1 MRFVI
6 VGTGGVGGY
15 FGARLAAAGNDV
27 AFIARGGH
35 REAMARRGLTVRSAL
50 GDLHIAEP
58 AVFADPAEAGPC
70 DYVLLCVKMQDL
82 APLAESLRP
91 LMAHHAA
98 HHTAHHTA
106 HHAAH
111 HTAHHTAVVPLQN
124 GVEAEGMLCEALGLR
139 FVMGGAAYIFAHI
152 AEPGVIQHVGEIARL
167 AFGELDGQK
176 TARQEALLSACT
188 AAGIGADATDRIDDR
203 IWRKFALLAPLAGAT
218 CLGRC
223 PVGGVRDDPGLSA
236 KLEAMVGEAAALGR
250 ARGVTL
256 PQDLEARTLK
266 AIGQLDAGMKTS
278 MLTDLEAGKPLEL
291 EWLNGAIV
299 RLGAEAGLG
308 TPANAEVVETLRPFA
323 GGAGRNPR

>member
-58 AVFADPAEAGPC
+58 AVFADPAAAGPC

-91 LMAHHAA
+91 LIAQDTV
-98 HHTAHHTA
+98 HHTAHQ
-106 HHAAH
+106 
-111 HTAHHTAVVPLQN
+111 TAVVPFQN

-139 FVMGGAAYIFAHI
+139 FVMGGVAYIFAHI

-236 KLEAMVGEAAALGR
+236 KLEAMVGEAVALGR

-278 MLTDLEAGKPLEL
+278 MLTDLEAGKALEL

-299 RLGAEAGLG
+299 RLGADAGLG
-308 TPANAEVVETLRPFA
+308 TPANAEVVEALRPFA

>member
-6 VGTGGVGGY
+6 FGAGGVGGY

-27 AFIARGGH
+27 AFIARGAH
-35 REAMARRGLTVRSAL
+35 REAMTRRGLTVRSAL
-50 GDLHIAEP
+50 GDLHIAVP

-91 LMAHHAA
+91 LIAQD
-98 HHTAHHTA
+98 
-106 HHAAH
+106 
-111 HTAHHTAVVPLQN
+111 TAHHTAVVPLQN
-124 GVEAEGMLCEALGLR
+124 GVEAEDMLCEALGLR
-139 FVMGGAAYIFAHI
+139 FVMGGVAYIFAHI

-176 TARQEALLSACT
+176 TARQKALLSACT

-203 IWRKFALLAPLAGAT
+203 IWRKFALLAPL
-218 CLGRC
+218 
-223 PVGGVRDDPGLSA
+223 
-236 KLEAMVGEAAALGR
+236 VGEVVALGR
-250 ARGVTL
+250 ARGVNL
-256 PQDLEARTLK
+256 PQDLETRTLK

-278 MLTDLEAGKPLEL
+278 MLTDLEAGKPLDL

-308 TPANAEVVETLRPFA
+308 TPANAEVFEALKPFA
-323 GGAGRNPR
+323 GGAGPNPR

>member
-58 AVFADPAEAGPC
+58 AVFADPAAAGPC

-91 LMAHHAA
+91 LIAQGTV
-98 HHTAHHTA
+98 HHTAHQ
-106 HHAAH
+106 
-111 HTAHHTAVVPLQN
+111 TAVVPFQN

-236 KLEAMVGEAAALGR
+236 KLEAMVGEAVALGR

-308 TPANAEVVETLRPFA
+308 TPANAEVVEALRPFA

>member
-58 AVFADPAEAGPC
+58 AVFADPAAAGPC

-91 LMAHHAA
+91 LIAQDTV
-98 HHTAHHTA
+98 HHTAHQ
-106 HHAAH
+106 
-111 HTAHHTAVVPLQN
+111 TAVVPFQN

-139 FVMGGAAYIFAHI
+139 FVMGGVAYIFAHI

-203 IWRKFALLAPLAGAT
+203 IWCKFAFLAPLAGAT

-236 KLEAMVGEAAALGR
+236 KLEAMVGEAVALGR

-278 MLTDLEAGKPLEL
+278 MLTDLEAGKSLEL

-299 RLGAEAGLG
+299 RLGADAGLG
-308 TPANAEVVETLRPFA
+308 TPANAEVVEALRPFA

>member
-6 VGTGGVGGY
+6 FGAGGVGGY

-27 AFIARGGH
+27 AFIARGAH
-35 REAMARRGLTVRSAL
+35 REAMTRRGLTVRSAL

-91 LMAHHAA
+91 LIAQD
-98 HHTAHHTA
+98 
-106 HHAAH
+106 
-111 HTAHHTAVVPLQN
+111 TAHHTAVVPLQN
-124 GVEAEGMLCEALGLR
+124 GVEAEDMLCEALGLR
-139 FVMGGAAYIFAHI
+139 FVMGGVAYIFAHI

-236 KLEAMVGEAAALGR
+236 KLGAMVGEVVALGR

-256 PQDLEARTLK
+256 PQDLETRTLK

-308 TPANAEVVETLRPFA
+308 TRPM
-323 GGAGRNPR
+323 PRCSRR

>member
-1 MRFVI
+1 M
-6 VGTGGVGGY
+6 
-15 FGARLAAAGNDV
+15 
-27 AFIARGGH
+27 
-35 REAMARRGLTVRSAL
+35 AMATRGLTIRSGL
-50 GDLHIAEP
+50 GNLHLAEP
-58 AVFADPAEAGPC
+58 AVFVDPAEIGHC
-70 DYVLLCVKMQDL
+70 NYVLLCIKMQDL
-82 APLAESLRP
+82 ADLAETLRP
-91 LMAHHAA
+91 LLGHD
-98 HHTAHHTA
+98 
-106 HHAAH
+106 
-111 HTAHHTAVVPLQN
+111 TAVVPLQN

-236 KLEAMVGEAAALGR
+236 KLEAMVGEAVALGR

-308 TPANAEVVETLRPFA
+308 TPANAEVVEALRPFA

>member
-1 MRFVI
+1 MRFCV
-6 VGTGGVGGY
+6 VGAGGVGGY
-15 FGARLAAAGNDV
+15 FGARLAADGNDV
-27 AFIARGGH
+27 NFIARGPH
-35 REAMARRGLTVRSAL
+35 KMAMATRGLTIRSGL
-50 GDLHIAEP
+50 GNLHLAEP
-58 AVFADPAEAGPC
+58 AVFVDPAEIGHC
-70 DYVLLCVKMQDL
+70 NYVLLCIKMQDL
-82 APLAESLRP
+82 ADLAETLRP
-91 LMAHHAA
+91 LLGHD
-98 HHTAHHTA
+98 
-106 HHAAH
+106 
-111 HTAHHTAVVPLQN
+111 TAVVPLQN
-124 GVEAEGMLCEALGLR
+124 GVEAEGMLCEALGSR

-203 IWRKFALLAPLAGAT
+203 IWCKFAFLAPLAGAT

-236 KLEAMVGEAAALGR
+236 KLGAMVGEVVALGR

-256 PQDLEARTLK
+256 PRDLEARTLK
-266 AIGQLDAGMKTS
+266 AIAQLDAGLKTS

-308 TPANAEVVETLRPFA
+308 TPANAEVVEALKPFA

>member
-15 FGARLAAAGNDV
+15 FGARLAADRNDV
-27 AFIARGGH
+27 TFIARGAHGA
-35 REAMARRGLTVRSAL
+35 AMARRGLTVRSAL

-82 APLAESLRP
+82 AVLAGSLRR
-91 LMAHHAA
+91 LIAHD
-98 HHTAHHTA
+98 
-106 HHAAH
+106 
-111 HTAHHTAVVPLQN
+111 TAVVPLQN
-124 GVEAEGMLCEALGLR
+124 GVEAEAMLCEALGPR

-167 AFGELDGQK
+167 AFGELEGRK
-176 TARQEALLSACT
+176 TSRQEALLSTCT

-203 IWRKFALLAPLAGAT
+203 IWRKFAFLAPLAGAT

-223 PVGGVRDDPGLSA
+223 PVGGVRDDPRLLA
-236 KLEAMVGEAAALGR
+236 KLEAMVGEVVALAR
-250 ARGVTL
+250 ARGVGL

-266 AIGQLDAGMKTS
+266 AVGQLDAGMKTS

-291 EWLNGAIV
+291 EWLNGAVV
-299 RLGAEAGLG
+299 RLGAEVGLE
-308 TPANAEVVETLRPFA
+308 TPANAEVVEALKPFA
-323 GGAGRNPR
+323 GGAGEPPNRTQPS

>member
-58 AVFADPAEAGPC
+58 AVFADPAAAGPC

-91 LMAHHAA
+91 LIAQDTV
-98 HHTAHHTA
+98 HHTAHQ
-106 HHAAH
+106 
-111 HTAHHTAVVPLQN
+111 TAVVPFQN

-236 KLEAMVGEAAALGR
+236 KLEAMVGEAVALGR

-278 MLTDLEAGKPLEL
+278 MLTDLEAGKALEL

-299 RLGAEAGLG
+299 RLGADAGLG
-308 TPANAEVVETLRPFA
+308 TPANAEVVEALRPFA